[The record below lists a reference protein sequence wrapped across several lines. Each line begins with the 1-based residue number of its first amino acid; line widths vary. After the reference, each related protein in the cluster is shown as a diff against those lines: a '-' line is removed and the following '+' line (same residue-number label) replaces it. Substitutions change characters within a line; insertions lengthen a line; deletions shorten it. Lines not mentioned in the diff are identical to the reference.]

1 VTVGVAPGDGTL
13 SLSSADPRFATLTGA
28 GGGTPGSYD
37 VTFDPSNYNVPVVIS
52 VAAILAPS
60 FPCPHQVPI
69 VHSVL
74 PGSAPEYLGVPPATL
89 EVQNNTPCPVYTGR
103 AYGASYSLL
112 GSPTTFLADTGEVST
127 TSASDTPK
135 SVVSVSAGTGG
146 TNVSASA
153 LNADVQTAAAS
164 PSVTVTTPAGS
175 NATASATNV
184 NITIPG
190 VPAIHADVLSSSSRS
205 TCSLAGGTAP
215 PPVGSAQIT
224 NLTIGGTPIPVG
236 TAPNTTI
243 PLGLLGSI
251 TTNEQTPVTGGL
263 QVNALDVKA
272 LGTDIVVASSRSD
285 IHNCP

>member
-1 VTVGVAPGDGTL
+1 VGGVAVDALQT
-13 SLSSADPRFATLTGA
+13 T
-28 GGGTPGSYD
+28 
-37 VTFDPSNYNVPVVIS
+37 
-52 VAAILAPS
+52 
-60 FPCPHQVPI
+60 
-69 VHSVL
+69 
-74 PGSAPEYLGVPPATL
+74 
-89 EVQNNTPCPVYTGR
+89 YTGR
-103 AYGASYSLL
+103 AYGASVSTPL
-112 GSPTTFLADTGEVST
+112 GGAPTVLSDTGEVST
-127 TSASDTPK
+127 PDATDTPK
-135 SVVSVSAGTGG
+135 SLINATAGTGG
-146 TNVSASA
+146 ANVTASA
-153 LNADVQTAAAS
+153 VNAEVKTAS
-164 PSVTVTTPAGS
+164 GTPPGS